1 MKAVI
6 MAGGKGTR
14 LRPLTSNTPKPMV
27 PLLDR
32 PVMEYTI
39 ELLKKH
45 GITEIAVTVQY
56 LPEVIRQYF
65 GDGSDFGVKLHY
77 FEENS
82 PLGTAGSVKNAE
94 AFLDETFIVIS
105 GDALTDFDLSEAIA
119 YHRRNRA
126 VGTLVLTTVENPL
139 EFGVVMTNDGGE
151 IIRFLE
157 KPSWGE
163 VFSDTVNTGIYILE
177 TEIFSYFES
186 GKEFD
191 FSKDLFPIL
200 MHRQRPLYGYVAKGY
215 WSDIGNLAQYRQ
227 TQFDMLDGKVE
238 VTITGT
244 PMEGGIWI
252 GEDAKIGPDAKLS
265 GPCFIG
271 NGCVLEQG
279 VNIKPYT
286 VVGAGSVLAGSR
298 VSLER
303 TVLWNNN
310 YIEQGVEM
318 KGGTLCHHVVAK
330 LGAIVREGAVVGDF
344 CTIGIKSVVQPGI
357 KVFPNKSVED
367 YTTLN
372 HSLIWGEKNV
382 LSLFGQFGVKGICG
396 IDMTTSFANRLAM
409 AYGTM
414 IPAGAAVGIGHDSSR
429 FAAIIAGTFASS
441 LHASGIHTYEFG
453 TGTSSVSRHAVHRL
467 DCAGGIH
474 VRMLEDGSDNQLV
487 IEFMDENGLPISKG
501 AERKIENA
509 YAQEDFRLIKS
520 DRAGSKKICPNA
532 CTLYSERLIGMVE
545 GDFARYTIVVE
556 VDNRNL
562 SGVLPGVLK
571 SLNCKVIQLNRMTS
585 SPAELGQWVRSAKAD
600 LGVRLDANGQNM
612 ILVTDQG
619 EAVDDELLSILQ
631 IMIQIRNK
639 QDETLYVPVHV
650 PNIVEELAG
659 RVNRQV
665 IHTKADMRSIMEG
678 CQHEGFHVY
687 ADAIYTMIAIMQMT
701 AERNLTVSELIG
713 TIPSFALLKEK
724 VACPWKEKGMI
735 MRLLMEETKEKQV
748 ELIDGIKIFHDGGW
762 TLILPDNE
770 EPVFRVFANAA
781 NQQAARELAVTY
793 TQKIQDYRQQYCQ

>member
-119 YHRRNRA
+119 YHERNQA
-126 VGTLVLTTVENPL
+126 VATLVLTTVENPL
-139 EFGVVMTNDGGE
+139 EFGVVMTNDSGE

-177 TEIFSYFES
+177 TEIFKYFDH

-200 MHRQRPLYGYVAKGY
+200 MRNQRPLYGYVAEGY
-215 WSDIGNLAQYRQ
+215 WSDIGNLVQYRQ

-238 VTITGT
+238 VTITGAQLD
-244 PMEGGIWI
+244 GGVWV
-252 GEDAKIGPDAKLS
+252 GYNAKIDPDVTVS

-271 NGCVLEQG
+271 NNCVVENG
-279 VNIKPYT
+279 VKIKPYT
-286 VVGAGSVLAGSR
+286 VVGAGSVLSGRR
-298 VSLER
+298 VTLER
-303 TVLWNNN
+303 TVLWSNN

-318 KGGTLCHHVVAK
+318 KGGTCCHNVVTR
-330 LGAIVREGAVVGDF
+330 LGAIVREGAVIGDN

-357 KVFPNKSVED
+357 KVFPNKAVEAH
-367 YTTLN
+367 TTLN

-382 LSLFGQFGVKGICG
+382 LNLFGQFGVKGTCG
-396 IDMTTSFANRLAM
+396 IDMTTSFANKLAM
-409 AYGTM
+409 AYATTVAAGTT
-414 IPAGAAVGIGHDSSR
+414 VGIGHDSSR
-429 FAAIIAGTFASS
+429 FASIIAGSFASG
-441 LHASGIHTYEFG
+441 LHASGVHTYDFG
-453 TGTSSVSRHAVHRL
+453 TGVSAVTRYAVHRL
-467 DCAGGIH
+467 DCKGGIH
-474 VRMLEDGSDNQLV
+474 VRMLEDGTEDQLV
-487 IEFMDENGLPISKG
+487 IEFLDEDGLPISKG
-501 AERKIENA
+501 MERKIENA
-509 YAQEDFRLIKS
+509 HAQEEFRLIKP
-520 DRAGSKKICPNA
+520 DLAGSKKICPQA
-532 CTLYSERLIGMVE
+532 GTLYSEQLVDMAK
-545 GDFARYTIVVE
+545 GDYERYTIVLE
-556 VDNRNL
+556 FDNRNMNAVIAGL
-562 SGVLPGVLK
+562 LK
-571 SLNCKVIQLNRMTS
+571 GLNCKVIQLNRMTS
-585 SPAELGQWVRSAKAD
+585 SPAELGKWVRSANAD
-600 LGVRLDANGQNM
+600 FGIRLDANGQNM
-612 ILVTDQG
+612 VLVTDEG
-619 EAVDDELLSILQ
+619 EVVTDELLSILQ

-659 RVNRQV
+659 QYNRQV

-678 CQHEGFHVY
+678 CEHQGFHVY
-687 ADAIYTMIAIMQMT
+687 GDAIYTFVSIMQMI
-701 AERNLTVSELIG
+701 ADEGMALSRLLA

-724 VACPWKEKGMI
+724 VACPWTEKGKV

-781 NQQAARELAVTY
+781 SQQAARELAVTY
-793 TQKIQDYRQQYCQ
+793 TQKIQDYRKRYCP